1 MPAVL
6 RIEIFP
12 SDLQRC
18 VDFYT
23 RVLRFELVKHEPE
36 DGYAYFARDAV
47 RIGVAVKRTDEYPDA
62 AKDPSSRFLLRNWPT
77 CAELVLE
84 VEDLENERAHVVGA
98 ASDAAAITGIVLQEW
113 GLRDFRLRDPDGY
126 YIRITEHAK

>member
-1 MPAVL
+1 MPA
-6 RIEIFP
+6 EIFP

-18 VDFYT
+18 IDFYT
-23 RVLRFELVKHEPE
+23 RILRFELARHEPE
-36 DGYAYFARDAV
+36 DGYAYFVRDAV
-47 RIGVAVKRTDEYPDA
+47 RIGAAVKDTDEYPDA
-62 AKDPSSRFLLRNWPT
+62 AKDPQARFLLRNWLT

-84 VEDLENERAHVVGA
+84 VDDLEAERAHVVGV
-98 ASDAAAITGIVLQEW
+98 ASDAAAITDIVLQEW